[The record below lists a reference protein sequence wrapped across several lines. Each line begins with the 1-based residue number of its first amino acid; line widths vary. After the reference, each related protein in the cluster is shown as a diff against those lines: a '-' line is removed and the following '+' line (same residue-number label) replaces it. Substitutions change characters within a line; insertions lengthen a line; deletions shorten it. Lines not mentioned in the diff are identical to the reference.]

1 MRACLRDVRFDDW
14 ASGSCSPASPGEAR
28 LSSIGSGLLP
38 PGLRLEWGRCR
49 FARTARSSSS
59 MSSATTQASAQRR
72 SRGWSGLAR
81 VPRSSKAMS
90 SSRLR
95 DLLDEFSTLDPRGS
109 DAGEID
115 CAGGYFGCPAEGRR
129 LSSLAD
135 CSGVRPGRVVMRA
148 TLRRRFEEARRSCF
162 PSTGWRIAG
171 KFKQSLFGSRVSQR
185 IARRRERL
193 IDVGH
198 EAR

>member
-109 DAGEID
+109 DAGEIE
-115 CAGGYFGCPAEGRR
+115 CAGVGHNVALVSDPHHLLRASLIAKKLGLIPWPSPSPHTRYRSLKSKTPAVLREAYF
-129 LSSLAD
+129 LHHF
-135 CSGVRPGRVVMRA
+135 
-148 TLRRRFEEARRSCF
+148 T
-162 PSTGWRIAG
+162 
-171 KFKQSLFGSRVSQR
+171 LFG
-185 IARRRERL
+185 E
-193 IDVGH
+193 
-198 EAR
+198 